1 MPRPDA
7 AIDYRRAAIPAVTQ
21 LSILAALG
29 AGPRLSAESRLSQ
42 EPTPIYDLN
51 EEVLFWRAPIEG
63 DQSIPGY
70 VDVAAHP
77 ALAAPLVAVSH
88 GIAWT
93 PERFIEEARAS
104 VPADVVDKVDEVF
117 FVAYSFPKVAVQFLA
132 EGTEIAMIELFTGQP
147 VPPPA
152 DREPDEP
159 PRNFDRWSFLDE
171 LPTRTRRART
181 ARLDERLDSLTELS
195 RLFEV
200 DDTRLVRI
208 EEAKL
213 FDLLRP
219 RTDSWDLHFSGRA
232 TDHATCF
239 ELRGQETNV
248 WCVAGS
254 VQMVLDFYRYTYP
267 QTRIAADLGL
277 GTLANPS
284 GLPYTQDALVTTVL
298 QNLSNNALTST
309 MNTSPTFAQYRSEIR
324 ANRPL
329 VSFIPGHSRAVA
341 GYTRTTSP
349 LFPAANFQGLL
360 VFDPWPPNAG
370 VITRWENF
378 DTSVYRRTFTAAVT
392 LV

>member
-7 AIDYRRAAIPAVTQ
+7 AIHYRRAAIPAVTQ
-21 LSILAALG
+21 LSILSALQ
-29 AGPRLSAESRLSQ
+29 AGPRLSPESRLSQ

-63 DQSIPGY
+63 DQSVPGY
-70 VDVAAHP
+70 VDVAANP
-77 ALAAPLVAVSH
+77 ALGAPLVAVSH
-88 GIAWT
+88 GLAWT
-93 PERFIEEARAS
+93 PERFIEQAREF
-104 VPADVVDKVDEVF
+104 VPAEVVDRVDEVF

-132 EGTEIAMIELFTGQP
+132 EGAEVAMIELFTGQP

-152 DREPDEP
+152 DRAADEP
-159 PRNFDRWSFLDE
+159 PRDFDRWSFIDE
-171 LPTRTRRART
+171 LPVRTRRART
-181 ARLDERLDSLTELS
+181 ARIEERLEALTEVG
-195 RLFEV
+195 RLFTV
-200 DDTRLVRI
+200 DDLLLVTI
-208 EEAKL
+208 EEARL
-213 FDLLRP
+213 SELLRL
-219 RTDSWDLHFSGRA
+219 RTDSRELHFSGRA

-254 VQMVLDFYRYTYP
+254 VAMVLDFYRYTYP

-277 GTLANPS
+277 GTLDNPN

-309 MNTSPTFAQYRSEIR
+309 MNTSPTFAQYRSELR

-341 GYTRTTSP
+341 GYTRTRSA
-349 LFPAANFQGLL
+349 LIPAADFHGLL

-378 DTSVYRRTFTAAVT
+378 DTSVYRRTFTAALT